1 VQPESFDVQLPH
13 QAVAARV
20 SRVPVRVER
29 RIAILVDIPGAP
41 CPATVAA
48 RIRDLI
54 EVSPDHQLIVQDRHC
69 LCRAGRVAPQTHAA
83 QIV

>member
-1 VQPESFDVQLPH
+1 MFCSTPLTFLNSPPVCSLSPLDVQLPH

-48 RIRDLI
+48 CIRDLI
-54 EVSPDHQLIVQDRHC
+54 EVSPDHQLIV
-69 LCRAGRVAPQTHAA
+69 
-83 QIV
+83 